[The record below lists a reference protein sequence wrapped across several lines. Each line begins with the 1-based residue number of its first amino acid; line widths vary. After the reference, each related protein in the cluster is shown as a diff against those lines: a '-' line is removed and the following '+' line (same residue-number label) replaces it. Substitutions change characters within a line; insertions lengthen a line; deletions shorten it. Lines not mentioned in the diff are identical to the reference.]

1 MRVMAKMLYTGSGG
15 EKDPDRA
22 AELWQKSSDLGDP
35 ESAATFG
42 KILME
47 GAQGIEKDQA
57 RACKHMRKAAEA
69 GDADCMWR
77 LGNAYKDGT
86 GVNISQEE
94 SRNWFVRA
102 QQNGYVTPEQRVQQG
117 AALYQQAVVFYTGQG
132 VARDVGKAIQLF
144 VAAAQRGHP
153 VAAGNLANFF
163 LAGLP
168 FPGME
173 QPDYGE
179 AHQWALRAMQWGET
193 DAAYT
198 LGQIYE
204 MGHGVPADHQLAV
217 HWYFTC
223 IQAKDV
229 KDDGDH
235 RAKFK
240 AMNALGRCYF
250 KASMHDAADSKV
262 DPDYTKAYYWW
273 QRAAN
278 EGKSSE
284 AMNHLGD
291 LHFHGRGVVKD
302 SSKAK
307 EWWEKAAAAG
317 HLEAKEGINNMAP
330 KSIGD
335 RLKLWMPMLLL
346 FLMLLAVFC
355 YFAWKYHE
363 MANDSWFTRNG
374 GDSTTDTTTSTDA
387 TAPPPSTATPPETAT
402 PDVGAASDAGA
413 PPDAGAGAGAS
424 GGEL

>member
-1 MRVMAKMLYTGSGG
+1 MAKKQLGDKLYEAGEHAQSVEWYVKSAEQGNKDGIYSAGWAYYSGEGTPQDFAEAADWFEKGIAVEHPKAMRVMAKMLYTGSGG

-223 IQAKDV
+223 IQVFFRLLSSFLICIQACIHMHV
-229 KDDGDH
+229 CVYIH
-235 RAKFK
+235 
-240 AMNALGRCYF
+240 MCSHVSRC
-250 KASMHDAADSKV
+250 KV
-262 DPDYTKAYYWW
+262 QTCTYV
-273 QRAAN
+273 
-278 EGKSSE
+278 ES
-284 AMNHLGD
+284 
-291 LHFHGRGVVKD
+291 
-302 SSKAK
+302 
-307 EWWEKAAAAG
+307 
-317 HLEAKEGINNMAP
+317 
-330 KSIGD
+330 
-335 RLKLWMPMLLL
+335 LKNVCTCM
-346 FLMLLAVFC
+346 
-355 YFAWKYHE
+355 
-363 MANDSWFTRNG
+363 
-374 GDSTTDTTTSTDA
+374 
-387 TAPPPSTATPPETAT
+387 
-402 PDVGAASDAGA
+402 
-413 PPDAGAGAGAS
+413 
-424 GGEL
+424 